1 MARRQARKAG
11 KRPNAE
17 TNRPATP
24 SPSSRY
30 GPRPPRRRLPAKL
43 LLLAGSIAVALLL
56 GELAV
61 RLIGQA
67 PEIIPIG
74 ISSEKNVYRRS
85 TNPILSYEFKPG
97 FHSDEENL
105 AFDYRVI
112 NSHGLRDVERQ
123 YQKPPGTKRVILLGD
138 SVVVGYRIREIDQL
152 MSRQLEMFYHD
163 ENVEVLNVAVTGYC
177 TRAEIELLRVQGL
190 KYDPDAVILVFVE
203 NDFRNFN
210 PESVGADGI
219 ANRPGTVDWLFRRS
233 HLFRLACVRLNW
245 FGFGLETDPASWN
258 QRAIGDNN
266 VVEGLALFRELA
278 DRHGFKP
285 LVVAWPAFAHAG
297 IEYPRKMF
305 MPGSKEL
312 IIERL
317 ARMHDLPFEG
327 LREAFR
333 EDWLLRVPRPAA
345 RDYYTVG
352 DGMHASVDGH
362 RVAAEILRRTIA
374 EHRLLEPAGP
384 RATQAATSLDE
395 DDAAIRAARS
405 LGREKA
411 DYGLFY
417 INQAVTLYEEG
428 KFDEAIEQLEKVSPS
443 DSLNYADARVML
455 ASILAEQGKTEDAK
469 ARLQE
474 LIEAEPDHFQARM
487 VLAGLLTD
495 EQAYEQARSH
505 LSTAVQLH
513 PDNVIA
519 SNTLALVLIRQ
530 GRTQEAIRQFRR
542 SLRIDPRDKTA
553 RTNLELLQS
562 RSLP

>member
-1 MARRQARKAG
+1 MARRQAKKAG
-11 KRPNAE
+11 KRPTAE
-17 TNRPATP
+17 TNRPTTQSP
-24 SPSSRY
+24 SPPHR
-30 GPRPPRRRLPAKL
+30 PRPPRRRLPAKL
-43 LLLAGSIAVALLL
+43 LLLAGSIAVALLM
-56 GELAV
+56 GELAI

-74 ISSEKNVYRRS
+74 VSSDKHVYRRS

-97 FHSDEENL
+97 FRSDEENL

-123 YQKPPGTKRVILLGD
+123 YEKPPGTKRVILLGD

-152 MSRQLEMFYHD
+152 MSRQLEMFYRD

-177 TRAEIELLRVQGL
+177 TRAEIELLRVQGS

-245 FGFGLETDPASWN
+245 FAFGLETDPASWN

-285 LVVAWPAFAHAG
+285 LVVAWPGFAQDG
-297 IEYPRKMF
+297 IEYPEKMF

-317 ARMHDLPFEG
+317 ARMHGLPVVG

-333 EDWLLRVPRPAA
+333 EHWLLQVPRPIP
-345 RDYYTVG
+345 REYYTVG
-352 DGMHASVDGH
+352 DEMHASVDGH
-362 RVAAEILRRTIA
+362 RVTAEILRCTIE
-374 EHRLLEPAGP
+374 EHRLLEPAKRQVA
-384 RATQAATSLDE
+384 RALPASGE

-405 LGREKA
+405 LGTEKA

-428 KFDEAIEQLEKVSPS
+428 KLDEAIEQLEKVSPS

-455 ASILAEQGKTEDAK
+455 ASILAQQGKTEDAK
-469 ARLQE
+469 SRLQE
-474 LIEAEPDHFQARM
+474 VIEAEPDHFQARM
-487 VLAGLLTD
+487 VLAGLLTA
-495 EQAYEQARSH
+495 EQAYPQAESH
-505 LSTAVQLH
+505 LGAAVRLH
-513 PDNVIA
+513 PDDVMA
-519 SNTLALVLIRQ
+519 SNALASVLVGQ

-542 SLRIDPRDKTA
+542 SLQIDPGDKTA
-553 RTNLELLQS
+553 RTNIEFLQS